1 MVDIYRA
8 VKLITSELANQCVR
22 KALFTCVIYT
32 YSQYL
37 LTVSLLRLNRTF
49 SFTQKLHTLFN
60 LSDVLSH
67 RHPGCSN
74 TLRDDKLPD
83 EVRISYACVVLLQ
96 LNHSGCLQK

>member
-8 VKLITSELANQCVR
+8 TELITSELANHHVR
-22 KALFTCVIYT
+22 KALFTCVVYT
-32 YSQYL
+32 NAEYL
-37 LTVSLLRLNRTF
+37 LTVRLLRLNITF

-83 EVRISYACVVLLQ
+83 EVMISYAFVVLLQ
-96 LNHSGCLQK
+96 LNHFGCLQK